1 MSSEEIRLVSTNEED
16 KPIPPKNIPSE
27 TNKILKL
34 DLNHDD
40 DLKDWAWEF
49 LQSFLHLDYEF
60 RVAYSTFESRMN
72 VCKTCEHF
80 NEVKIKCMECGC
92 PLLEKA
98 NEMLDECPLDKW
110 GSDKESFDRK
120 YFAEIASMMSSEYV
134 GFEKPASSKQT
145 EEVPDPYW
153 TPEQKQANEELKLK
167 NQAMDCN

>member
-1 MSSEEIRLVSTNEED
+1 MPTNPRQASEESKKE
-16 KPIPPKNIPSE
+16 
-27 TNKILKL
+27 ILKL
-34 DLNHDD
+34 DLNDND
-40 DLKDWAWEF
+40 DLKDWAWAF

-80 NEVKIKCMECGC
+80 NEVKIECMECGC

-110 GSDKESFDRK
+110 GADKESFDRK
-120 YFAEIASMMSSEYV
+120 YFNEIASMMRADYI
-134 GFEKPASSKQT
+134 GFEKPISTKHT
-145 EEVPDPYW
+145 EDIPDPYW
-153 TPEQKQANEELKLK
+153 TPEQKQANKELKLK

>member
-1 MSSEEIRLVSTNEED
+1 MPTNPRQASEESKKE
-16 KPIPPKNIPSE
+16 
-27 TNKILKL
+27 ILKL
-34 DLNHDD
+34 DLNDSD
-40 DLKDWAWEF
+40 DLKDWAWAF

-110 GSDKESFDRK
+110 GADKESFDRK
-120 YFAEIASMMSSEYV
+120 YFNEIASMMRADYI
-134 GFEKPASSKQT
+134 GFEKPISTKHT
-145 EEVPDPYW
+145 EDIPDPYW
-153 TPEQKQANEELKLK
+153 TPEQKQANKELKLK

>member
-1 MSSEEIRLVSTNEED
+1 MPNDPKETSEESKRE
-16 KPIPPKNIPSE
+16 
-27 TNKILKL
+27 ILKL
-34 DLNHDD
+34 DLNDND
-40 DLKDWAWEF
+40 DLKDWAWAF

-80 NEVKIKCMECGC
+80 NETKIKCDECGC

-110 GSDKESFDRK
+110 GPDKESFDRK
-120 YFAEIASMMSSEYV
+120 YFNEIASMMRADYI
-134 GFEKPASSKQT
+134 GFEKPISTKHT
-145 EEVPDPYW
+145 EDIPDPYW
-153 TPEQKQANEELKLK
+153 TPQQKQANKELKLK

>member
-1 MSSEEIRLVSTNEED
+1 MTNDPKETSEESKRE
-16 KPIPPKNIPSE
+16 
-27 TNKILKL
+27 ILKL

-40 DLKDWAWEF
+40 DLRDWTWHF

-60 RVAYSTFESRMN
+60 RVAYSTFESRLSI
-72 VCKTCEHF
+72 CKSCEHF
-80 NEVKIKCMECGC
+80 NELKIKCDECGC

-110 GSDKESFDRK
+110 GPDKESFDRK
-120 YFAEIASMMSSEYV
+120 YFSEIAS
-134 GFEKPASSKQT
+134 FERPRSTKQT

-153 TPEQKQANEELKLK
+153 TPEQKKANEELKLK

>member
-1 MSSEEIRLVSTNEED
+1 MPTNPRQTSEESKRE
-16 KPIPPKNIPSE
+16 
-27 TNKILKL
+27 ILKL
-34 DLNHDD
+34 DLNDND
-40 DLKDWAWEF
+40 DLKDWAWAF

-60 RVAYSTFESRMN
+60 RVAYSTFESRLN
-72 VCKTCEHF
+72 VCKECEHF
-80 NEVKIKCMECGC
+80 NETKIKCDECGC

-110 GSDKESFDRK
+110 GADKESFDRK
-120 YFAEIASMMSSEYV
+120 YFNEIASMMRADYI
-134 GFEKPASSKQT
+134 GFEKPASTKQI